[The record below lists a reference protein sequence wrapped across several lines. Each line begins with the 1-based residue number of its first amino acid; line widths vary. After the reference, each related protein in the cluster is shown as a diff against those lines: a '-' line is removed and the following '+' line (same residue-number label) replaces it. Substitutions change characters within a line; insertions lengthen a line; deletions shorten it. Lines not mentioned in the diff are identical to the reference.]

1 MQRSNVKT
9 GPGMPRDYI
18 LQCWLRFRHRYLIT
32 QMKQHFETRSIWTV
46 KFHSWQPWA
55 FSCVSPVVSNVE
67 RCWKM
72 SREFSCH
79 LCAEFFDNESDLQ
92 RHLTARSSV
101 AESPKCDRVF
111 SKKSNLKAHLESVH
125 REGASK
131 FICHP
136 CQKSFS
142 NSSNL
147 KRHLASTSH
156 SGVDK
161 SPETKRQRPPSST
174 CASANVRWVFAG

>member
-1 MQRSNVKT
+1 MQRSIVRA
-9 GPGMPRDYI
+9 GPGVPPRLYPA
-18 LQCWLRFRHRYLIT
+18 LRFRHRDLIT
-32 QMKQHFETRSIWTV
+32 EMMQHFETRSIRTV

-55 FSCVSPVVSNVE
+55 FSCVLLVVTKVE
-67 RCWKM
+67 CCWKM

-79 LCAEFFDNESDLQ
+79 LCAGFFDNESVLQ
-92 RHLTARSSV
+92 RHLTSV
-101 AESPKCDRVF
+101 HGQVSQKVQCPKCERVL
-111 SKKSNLKAHLESVH
+111 SKKSNLKAHVESVH

-147 KRHLASTSH
+147 KTLGLYLAFRRWQIT
-156 SGVDK
+156 GNK
-161 SPETKRQRPPSST
+161 TPETSCVNIFFS
-174 CASANVRWVFAG
+174 